1 MKTASFTIGKRSV
14 NALNIKNNNYFI
26 GFTAEFNRK
35 ELHGIKCSSTH
46 DEFTTVYFRLG
57 SLIKKKRIF
66 LNLSAKLGHILIIE
80 NSRKR
85 RLRTVRKRCSL
96 ADRERCQVN
105 RLVKRSATYPYLYCK
120 LISLHKKYRVSIKQ
134 PLFIRLLPFMDRP
147 C

>member
-66 LNLSAKLGHILIIE
+66 LNLSATLVHYLLSKIPEKDGLKQCVNG
-80 NSRKR
+80 
-85 RLRTVRKRCSL
+85 VR
-96 ADRERCQVN
+96 
-105 RLVKRSATYPYLYCK
+105 
-120 LISLHKKYRVSIKQ
+120 
-134 PLFIRLLPFMDRP
+134 
-147 C
+147 